1 MFPFPEDYQI
11 QKTQNSE
18 TSENNSENQEN
29 VDPYHNLSIN
39 DQSVLH
45 LNNKLAQRLRRDTP
59 SSATTNSISN
69 SNNSSPLAARN
80 AEFYNE
86 NRHESPDKRSK
97 LDDSYCEPLSNH
109 SLNNISTF
117 KPEPGFSSTKA
128 EIHLNEHHEHH
139 NDETTAFQTTLGPT
153 ITKTRILDT
162 PERDNSSANT
172 RHFETT
178 TTTTDITNETQIYRL
193 NSPKDKQ
200 HYSHSIL
207 DRAKNYE
214 SGLITQQKIEQ
225 EKNSQIYKRYSTRSP
240 KKNYNINNNQRMM
253 NLEKITPASLD
264 ETNEV
269 MSPSSVKGENEHF
282 FKGVRHDF
290 YSFSK

>member
-1 MFPFPEDYQI
+1 MGKKMDTSQNELTEAILGPYSNQVRNNRRMGNRRMANRNNSGKNNNLGLKDYQI

-97 LDDSYCEPLSNH
+97 LDDSYCDPLSNH

-128 EIHLNEHHEHH
+128 EIHLN
-139 NDETTAFQTTLGPT
+139 
-153 ITKTRILDT
+153 
-162 PERDNSSANT
+162 
-172 RHFETT
+172 
-178 TTTTDITNETQIYRL
+178 
-193 NSPKDKQ
+193 
-200 HYSHSIL
+200 
-207 DRAKNYE
+207 
-214 SGLITQQKIEQ
+214 
-225 EKNSQIYKRYSTRSP
+225 
-240 KKNYNINNNQRMM
+240 
-253 NLEKITPASLD
+253 
-264 ETNEV
+264 
-269 MSPSSVKGENEHF
+269 
-282 FKGVRHDF
+282 
-290 YSFSK
+290 

>member
-1 MFPFPEDYQI
+1 MG
-11 QKTQNSE
+11 
-18 TSENNSENQEN
+18 
-29 VDPYHNLSIN
+29 
-39 DQSVLH
+39 
-45 LNNKLAQRLRRDTP
+45 
-59 SSATTNSISN
+59 
-69 SNNSSPLAARN
+69 
-80 AEFYNE
+80 
-86 NRHESPDKRSK
+86 
-97 LDDSYCEPLSNH
+97 
-109 SLNNISTF
+109 TF

-128 EIHLNEHHEHH
+128 EIHLNEHY
-139 NDETTAFQTTLGPT
+139 NDRDETTAFQTTLGPT

-240 KKNYNINNNQRMM
+240 KKNYNCNNNNNQRMM
-253 NLEKITPASLD
+253 NLEKITPASL
-264 ETNEV
+264 
-269 MSPSSVKGENEHF
+269 
-282 FKGVRHDF
+282 
-290 YSFSK
+290 